1 MGSECCK
8 IEKNPDREIYTL
20 ETLETEIGKSKSIT
34 SNRRQ
39 KSKEFEI
46 FSTKKKYNELN
57 IDLKNLLTKKF
68 SLIDKNI
75 KFEEISIED
84 FENILNKNKHYK
96 RIINNLSEDL
106 DKIFYEEDNIVYE
119 DIVPIKI
126 YLEPNGKPQYFQ
138 GNYNIEG
145 KAVGQGILIKNNDIY
160 FGNFSKDKFNGK
172 GIFINS
178 KGNYYFGDW
187 KNNKIEGKGQ
197 LIIDGIEAYKGD
209 FKKNKKDGK
218 GIEFKNNKKI
228 GNGKYIF
235 SNGDIYEGEFNNA
248 IIDGKGKIKFKDGK
262 IYEGDFKKGKIEGK
276 GQLNYDNGIIFK
288 GEFIKNKK
296 EGKGE
301 YIWPDGKTFQG
312 NWKDDIPEGNGI
324 FEDLDNELFEEIIYE
339 NGIIK
344 E

>member
-1 MGSECCK
+1 MGNDCCK

-34 SNRRQ
+34 SNRRL
-39 KSKEFEI
+39 KSKEFDI

-160 FGNFSKDKFNGK
+160 FGR
-172 GIFINS
+172 I
-178 KGNYYFGDW
+178 
-187 KNNKIEGKGQ
+187 
-197 LIIDGIEAYKGD
+197 
-209 FKKNKKDGK
+209 
-218 GIEFKNNKKI
+218 
-228 GNGKYIF
+228 
-235 SNGDIYEGEFNNA
+235 
-248 IIDGKGKIKFKDGK
+248 
-262 IYEGDFKKGKIEGK
+262 
-276 GQLNYDNGIIFK
+276 
-288 GEFIKNKK
+288 
-296 EGKGE
+296 
-301 YIWPDGKTFQG
+301 
-312 NWKDDIPEGNGI
+312 
-324 FEDLDNELFEEIIYE
+324 
-339 NGIIK
+339 
-344 E
+344 